1 MPETNLRLKLVLTA
15 ALAAALL
22 AGCSSPAV
30 TGMKVHMQNQEY
42 QEVVL
47 LADSIIADGDSL
59 NPEVWFWRGKA
70 LTEMNQ
76 WTDAAES
83 FLKAHRMGATEE
95 MAVNEYWFTFFNS
108 AANTLNEG
116 DIGAA
121 VEMLEAG
128 MEVAPRRPDFQL
140 MLGDIELNVN
150 DDLQAAL
157 DDFTTSSAKARD
169 LVADLQEQMDQTSDQ
184 YELEFYAQSLQQA
197 EDILI
202 SSLFNTGSVL
212 TMMALDA
219 DDDQTAAY
227 VQQAREAYQEALEV
241 DPTSV
246 DVLDALAAVFMV
258 EENYRAALDIYD
270 ETIENIELGMSEG
283 WLEPEEGR
291 NLKANIMVSKGYAF
305 IEMEEYGQ
313 AIDQLSQARELI
325 GDDYIILASMAHAN
339 FVMED
344 YHEAISELQ
353 AALDIQGLTPEQ
365 IANAYYSLYANY
377 NRLEM
382 DEEAAAAL
390 ETALQFEPERAS
402 WWRYLASTYSRLGRR
417 TDAIEA
423 METAEELESGS

>member
-1 MPETNLRLKLVLTA
+1 MPEINLRLKLVLSAALTA
-15 ALAAALL
+15 ALLT
-22 AGCSSPAV
+22 GCSSPAV

-42 QEVVL
+42 QEVIH
-47 LADSIIADGDSL
+47 LADSIIAQGDSL
-59 NPEVWFWRGKA
+59 DPDVWFWRGKA
-70 LTEMNQ
+70 LTEMSQ

-83 FLKAHRMGATEE
+83 FLKAHRLGASEE
-95 MAVNEYWFTFFNS
+95 LAVNEYWFTFFNS
-108 AANTLNEG
+108 AAGTLNEG

-121 VEMLEAG
+121 VEMLESG
-128 MEVAPRRPDFQL
+128 MQVAPERPDFQL

-157 DDFTTSSAKARD
+157 DNFTTSSAKARD
-169 LVADLQEQMDQTSDQ
+169 LVADIQERMDQTRDQ
-184 YELEFYAQSLQQA
+184 YELEFYSQSLQQA
-197 EDILI
+197 QDILI

-212 TMMALDA
+212 TMMALEA
-219 DDDQTAAY
+219 DEDQTAAY

-241 DPTSV
+241 DPTSI
-246 DVLDALAAVFMV
+246 DVLDALAGVFMV

-270 ETIENIELGMSEG
+270 EAIENIELGVSEE

-291 NLKANIMVSKGYAF
+291 DLKANILVSKGYAL

-344 YHEAISELQ
+344 YQEAISELQ

-382 DEEAAAAL
+382 DQEAAAAM
-390 ETALQFEPERAS
+390 ETALQFEPERAN

-417 TDAIEA
+417 NDAIEA
-423 METAEELESGS
+423 METAEGLEAGN

>member
-1 MPETNLRLKLVLTA
+1 MPEMNLRLRLVLSA

-22 AGCSSPAV
+22 AGCTSPAV

-42 QEVVL
+42 QDVVH
-47 LADSIIADGDSL
+47 LADSIIARGDSL
-59 NPEVWFWRGKA
+59 DPEVWFWRGRA

-83 FLKAHRMGATEE
+83 FQKAHRLDDSGEL
-95 MAVNEYWFTFFNS
+95 AVNEYWFAFFNS

-128 MEVAPRRPDFQL
+128 MEVAPARPDFQL

-150 DDLQAAL
+150 NDLQAAL
-157 DDFTTSSAKARD
+157 DNFTAASAKARD
-169 LVADLQEQMDQTSDQ
+169 LAADIQERMDQTSDQ
-184 YELEFYAQSLQQA
+184 YELEYYSQSLQQA
-197 EDILI
+197 RDILI
-202 SSLFNTGSVL
+202 SSLFNSGSIL

-219 DDDQTAAY
+219 DEDAIAAY
-227 VQQAREAYQEALEV
+227 VQQAREAYLEALEV

-246 DVLDALAAVFMV
+246 DVLDALAGVYMI
-258 EENYRAALDIYD
+258 EENYPAAMDIYD
-270 ETIENIELGMSEG
+270 ETIVNIEQGISEG

-291 NLKANIMVSKGYAF
+291 DLKADILVSKGYAL
-305 IEMEEYGQ
+305 IEMEEYGR
-313 AIDQLSQARELI
+313 AIDQLTQARDLI

-339 FVMED
+339 FVMEQ
-344 YHEAISELQ
+344 YQEAVEELQ

-365 IANAYYSLYANY
+365 IANTYYSLYANY

-382 DEEAAAAL
+382 DQEAAAAM
-390 ETALQFEPERAS
+390 ETALQFEPDRAS

-417 TDAIEA
+417 NDAIEA
-423 METAEELESGS
+423 METAEELETGN

>member
-1 MPETNLRLKLVLTA
+1 MPETNLRLKLVLSA

-30 TGMKVHMQNQEY
+30 TGMKVHMQSQEY
-42 QEVVL
+42 QEVVH
-47 LADSIIADGDSL
+47 LADSIVAEGDSL

-83 FLKAHRMGATEE
+83 FLRTYRLGGSDEL
-95 MAVNEYWFTFFNS
+95 AVNEYWFTFFNS

-121 VEMLEAG
+121 VQMLEAG
-128 MEVAPRRPDFQL
+128 MEVAPERPDFQL

-150 DDLQAAL
+150 NDLQAAL
-157 DDFTTSSAKARD
+157 ENFTASAAKARD

-184 YELEFYAQSLQQA
+184 YELEYYAQSLEQA
-197 EDILI
+197 QDILI

-219 DDDQTAAY
+219 DEDGTAAY
-227 VQQAREAYQEALEV
+227 VLQAREAYLEALEV

-246 DVLDALAAVFMV
+246 DVLDALAGVYMV
-258 EENYRAALDIYD
+258 EENYSAALDIYD
-270 ETIENIELGMSEG
+270 ETLANIEEGISEG
-283 WLEPEEGR
+283 WLSPEEGQ
-291 NLKANIMVSKGYAF
+291 NLKADILVSKGYAL

-313 AIDQLSQARELI
+313 ALDQLDQARELI

-344 YHEAISELQ
+344 YQEAISELQ

-365 IANAYYSLYANY
+365 IANTYYSLYANY

-382 DEEAAAAL
+382 DREAAAAM
-390 ETALQFEPERAS
+390 ETALQFEPDRAS

-417 TDAIEA
+417 SDAIEA